1 MPRPTA
7 AQLASG
13 SATVVLCALALLL
26 LTEATGLLAIAA
38 IGLGSMVL
46 GLTVAVAV
54 PIGRAARAAKAAG
67 TARSLSASYRAA
79 AGRTTSAP
87 SADGLTTR
95 VRSSREHSLRR

>member
-13 SATVVLCALALLL
+13 TAAVVLCALALLL

-38 IGLGSMVL
+38 IGLGSMVV

-54 PIGRAARAAKAAG
+54 PIGRAARAAKVAG
-67 TARSLSASYRAA
+67 AARSLSASRTA
-79 AGRTTSAP
+79 AGRATSAP
-87 SADGLTTR
+87 SSDGLTTR
-95 VRSSREHSLRR
+95 VRSSRDHSLRR